1 MQTNRLTYGY
11 LLLVGVPLL
20 VLVSASE
27 LGKGI
32 TAPPAVA
39 GEWTLQTTDQLSCVG
54 VPNVTITQSG
64 EEIVI
69 SLHDA
74 DKTRWEGLL
83 QNARLNAKGS
93 CGAGKT
99 ARFEA
104 AVEGERP
111 KRVLRGQLWV
121 DGCDTCARASFTA
134 TRSPSPKEGGR

>member
-1 MQTNRLTYGY
+1 MQANRLTYGY

-39 GEWTLQTTDQLSCVG
+39 GEWTLQTTDPLSCVDA
-54 VPNVTITQSG
+54 PNVTITQSG
-64 EEIVI
+64 EEVVV

-74 DKTRWEGLL
+74 KKTRWQGLL
-83 QNARLNAKGS
+83 QNARLNASGS
-93 CGAGKT
+93 CGGKT

-104 AVEGERP
+104 AVEGERS
-111 KRVLRGQLWV
+111 KRILRGQLWV

>member
-32 TAPPAVA
+32 TAPPAIA
-39 GEWTLQTTDQLSCVG
+39 GEWTLQTSDPLPCVG
-54 VPNVTITQSG
+54 APNVTITQSG
-64 EEIVI
+64 EEIVV

-74 DKTRWEGLL
+74 NKTRWQGLL
-83 QNARLNAKGS
+83 QNARLNAQGGCGS
-93 CGAGKT
+93 GKT

-104 AVEGERP
+104 AVEGERT
-111 KRVLRGQLWV
+111 KRSLRGQLWV
-121 DGCDTCARASFTA
+121 DGCATCARASFTA
-134 TRSPSPKEGGR
+134 TRLPSQKEGGR

>member
-11 LLLVGVPLL
+11 LVLVGAPLL

-39 GEWTLQTTDQLSCVG
+39 GEWTLQTSDPLPCVG
-54 VPNVTITQSG
+54 APNVTISQSG
-64 EEIVI
+64 EEIMV

-74 DKTRWEGLL
+74 SKTRWQGLL
-83 QNARLNAKGS
+83 QNARLNAWGS
-93 CGAGKT
+93 CGDGKT

-104 AVEGERP
+104 AVEGERT
-111 KRVLRGQLWV
+111 KRILRGQLWV

-134 TRSPSPKEGGR
+134 TRSPSHKEGGR